1 MSDDAPGGA
10 GSPAGGPP
18 VDGTPWIETPA
29 GTLFFLN
36 AVLVTPVAVVLLP
49 LAVGSALRA
58 LGLLDGPSPLWDPIP
73 AVAAHVGPW
82 VGWLAAVPLA
92 LTARNLAIVDRPGPR
107 AALAVFLVAHLGVLC
122 WTAAQWIG

>member
-1 MSDDAPGGA
+1 MASGGPAGAAGA
-10 GSPAGGPP
+10 GEDRP
-18 VDGTPWIETPA
+18 DEGTPWVETPA

-36 AVLVTPVAVVLLP
+36 AVLVTPVAMVLFP
-49 LAVGSALRA
+49 LAVGAALRA
-58 LGLLDGPSPLWDPIP
+58 LGLLEGPSPLWDPIP

-107 AALAVFLVAHLGVLC
+107 AALVVFLLAHLGVLC